1 MCHSDKVAKKC
12 YLREDL
18 TTVAASA
25 MDIISSCTLA
35 VENPTTT
42 AKTTDNSEQSVMSE
56 KGEAHD
62 PNTDSCE
69 VVSPPSAEER
79 TSQEPPVN
87 SQQPMMS
94 DKGDTRDPNINSCGV
109 VSPPSAEKGTSQ
121 EPPVNSQQS
130 MMSDKGET
138 HDPNTDSSEVVSPPS
153 AKEGTEKSTTREEIV
168 SLSKRGNRGIIWRSH
183 PIQHPDLKE

>member
-87 SQQPMMS
+87 SRQPMMS

-168 SLSKRGNRGIIWRSH
+168 S
-183 PIQHPDLKE
+183 